1 MEERRLLQRLMK
13 KKLPE
18 GELRQELE
26 QMKIAATYG
35 SAIWLQVVKKAAAG
49 DLSAV
54 KYVREALV
62 EPETAA
68 EEDGLRE
75 LSTEELRRMVGETL
89 S

>member
-1 MEERRLLQRLMK
+1 MEEGKLLGRLLK

-54 KYVREALV
+54 KYVREAMAAPV
-62 EPETAA
+62 ETAVA
-68 EEDGLRE
+68 EDGLRE
-75 LSTEELRRMVGETL
+75 LSTEELRRMVGER
-89 S
+89 